1 MSKRTPVLGLIFAV
15 TVGSAVVAAATLKA
29 ESVNGWSSYVA
40 AAERRMQGELTN
52 RDRFLAMDFTPD
64 AGADAKTVRAGGIV
78 IRSVEAK
85 DASGR
90 AMDVPSAMVHHWR
103 GVVLIPGASLGDV
116 FAWARNGAAD
126 TGQEDILKTAVL
138 SRTPDSLRL
147 YLKLRRQKIVTA
159 VYNTE
164 HLVTFAS
171 YSPARAA
178 STSTATKIAELVD
191 PGTPSE
197 RELPPGQDRGFL
209 WKWNAYWR
217 YEQIDGGV
225 LAECESISL
234 SRDVPPFVGFMVR
247 PVISSTARESMER
260 TLEAVR
266 TRLGR

>member
-1 MSKRTPVLGLIFAV
+1 MSRRTPVLGVLLAFTI
-15 TVGSAVVAAATLKA
+15 GGAVVAAATLKA
-29 ESVNGWSSYVA
+29 ESVNAWSLYVS
-40 AAERRMQGELTN
+40 AAERRMQGEVGA
-52 RDRFLAMDFTPD
+52 RDRFLGMEFT
-64 AGADAKTVRAGGIV
+64 ADAAADSKAVRAGEIV
-78 IRSVEAK
+78 IRAVEAR

-90 AMDVPSAMVHHWR
+90 ALDVPSAMVHHWR
-103 GVVLIPGASLGDV
+103 GVVLIPRASLGEV
-116 FAWARNGAAD
+116 FAWVRSGAAD
-126 TGQEDILKTAVL
+126 TGQDDVLQSAVL
-138 SRTPDSLRL
+138 SRGPDSLRM

-164 HLVTFAS
+164 HVVTFTS

-191 PGTPSE
+191 PGTPTE

-234 SRDVPPFVGFMVR
+234 SRDVPPLVGFMVR
-247 PVISSTARESMER
+247 PIISSTARESMER
-260 TLEAVR
+260 TLAALR
-266 TRLGR
+266 SRLGR